1 MVDSTRKK
9 NSRIELRI
17 GEIKVQQEQKVNY
30 LEQKTENVSPKSE
43 RLLES
48 KRWFP

>member
-9 NSRIELRI
+9 NPRIELQI
-17 GEIKVQQEQKVNY
+17 GKVKVQQEQKFNY
-30 LEQKTENVSPKSE
+30 LEQKTENVTPKSE

-48 KRWFP
+48 KR